1 MSDEA
6 LKVLVDVRVEPM
18 GDLRVLKHKGVYT
31 VEVNRF
37 PKHTDCTADDVIRA
51 LGHYIQGLDRSHK
64 G

>member
-1 MSDEA
+1 M
-6 LKVLVDVRVEPM
+6 KGPIGVLVNIAVEPM
-18 GDLRVLKHKGVYT
+18 GSLRVLKHGETYT